1 MSDELPP
8 GVRFLAGASDD
19 QAEQQSIVRAYYS
32 LAHGTPESAAVQFS
46 LLATALAKRQ
56 AQTAESIQVLGEL
69 CEALLPVQNKNTE
82 VSLQLLQSRQALDPR
97 ALQAA
102 VRNGTAATLEPFAR
116 VMDTWTARLLRLERK
131 FLWLGLLQAGN
142 LLLAIFLLILRFK

>member
-8 GVRFLAGASDD
+8 EVRFLAGASDD
-19 QAEQQSIVRAYYS
+19 PAEQQRIVRAYYG

-56 AQTAESIQVLGEL
+56 AQTAESIQILGEL
-69 CEALLPVQNKNTE
+69 CEALLPVQSKNTE
-82 VSLQLLQSRQALDPR
+82 VSLQLLQSRQALDPQ

-102 VRNGTAATLEPFAR
+102 VRSGTVATLEPFAR
-116 VMDTWTARLLRLERK
+116 VMDTWTARLQRLERK
-131 FLWLGLLQAGN
+131 LFWLSLMQAGT
-142 LLLAIFLLILRFK
+142 LLLILLILLFK